1 MIGAS
6 SMLDICHYSQVGT
19 VLAIAFGT
27 EDGAHSTWIISPG
40 MEEPM
45 LMESSEGLE
54 SSFIDMPIC
63 IPSDMDLAEYIAT
76 ATLAEILKAGYDSS
90 YDSNAHRHSRRR
102 RGTRHAE

>member
-6 SMLDICHYSQVGT
+6 SILDICHYSQVGT

-27 EDGAHSTWIISPG
+27 EDGAHSAWIISPG

-54 SSFIDMPIC
+54 SSFVDMPIC

-90 YDSNAHRHSRRR
+90 HDSNAHRHSRRR
-102 RGTRHAE
+102 RGTRHAK